1 MNNLHRIMEIVW
13 LLLFAG
19 SVVWLT
25 FEYFRSEMGFVAIQ
39 DFLLIPFIALAMYFF
54 RRFIRKR
61 MEARQR
67 RENGE
72 E

>member
-1 MNNLHRIMEIVW
+1 MELVW
-13 LLLFAG
+13 LLLFLG
-19 SVVWLT
+19 SAIWLT
-25 FEYFRSEMGFVAIQ
+25 IEYFRSEMGFMAIQ
-39 DFLLIPFIALAMYFF
+39 DFLLIPFIALAMFFF
-54 RRFIRKR
+54 RRFVRKR

>member
-1 MNNLHRIMEIVW
+1 MEIVW

-19 SVVWLT
+19 SVIWLAI
-25 FEYFRSEMGFVAIQ
+25 EYFRSEMGFLAIQ
-39 DFLLIPFIALAMYFF
+39 DFLLIPCIALAMYFF

-61 MEARQR
+61 MEARER

>member
-1 MNNLHRIMEIVW
+1 MEIVW

-19 SVVWLT
+19 SVIWLT
-25 FEYFRSEMGFVAIQ
+25 IEYFRSEMGFLAIQ

-61 MEARQR
+61 MEARER